1 MNSPLTVYR
10 KKNGQTLEA
19 LAALLRVDKST
30 LWRWEIGS
38 VPAGRVVEVER
49 VTRIPRR
56 KLRPDI
62 FGRAL

>member
-19 LAALLRVDKST
+19 LASLLRVDKST
-30 LWRWEIGS
+30 LWRWEIGT
-38 VPAGRVVEVER
+38 VPAARVVEVER

-62 FGRAL
+62 FGRTS